1 MGLIPFFSGLLHMD
15 VLGPSQIDEEF
26 DAMRTKKRSSLRI
39 TIQMDSLAF
48 KGMLRMALLGV
59 LYID

>member
-1 MGLIPFFSGLLHMD
+1 MD